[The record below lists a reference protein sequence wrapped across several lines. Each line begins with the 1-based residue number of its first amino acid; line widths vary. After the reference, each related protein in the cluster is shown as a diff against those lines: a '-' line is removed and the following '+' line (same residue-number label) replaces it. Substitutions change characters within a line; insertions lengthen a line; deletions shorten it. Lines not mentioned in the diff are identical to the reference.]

1 MQIYFPSIEWYYIL
15 VSTLPFPVFWYFT
28 RFRLR
33 SLLLGVMALFI
44 AYYLELGEEMVIG
57 AGGEILMIVFLA
69 PVVEEIVKF
78 LMTWYRKDVRAGVGV
93 GLGFAMIENA
103 MYYTSLS
110 PIAGLGTLLMFRE
123 IQDPILHS
131 STVSV
136 SVRSWKGIPYVL
148 LSIAMHS
155 IYNII
160 SLSNNL
166 AEMIGISSVYA
177 VVLGYMVFRSRK
189 NKNKIKKWG

>member
-1 MQIYFPSIEWYYIL
+1 MAFYFPNIEWYYIL
-15 VSTLPFPVFWYFT
+15 VSVAPFPVFWYFT

-33 SLLLGVMALFI
+33 SLLLGVVALFI
-44 AYYLELGEEMVIG
+44 AYYIELGEEMVIG

-103 MYYTSLS
+103 MYFTYDS
-110 PIAGLGTLLMFRE
+110 PLVGLGTLLMFRE
-123 IQDPILHS
+123 MQDPILHS

-148 LSIAMHS
+148 LSIGMHS
-155 IYNII
+155 LYNII

-166 AEMIGISSVYA
+166 IEMIAISSVYA
-177 VVLGYMVFRSRK
+177 VVLGCMVYKSRK
-189 NKNKIKKWG
+189 NKIKN

>member
-15 VSTLPFPVFWYFT
+15 VSALPFPVFWYFT

-33 SLLLGVMALFI
+33 SLLLGVLALFI

-155 IYNII
+155 LYNII

-189 NKNKIKKWG
+189 NKNKIKK

>member
-15 VSTLPFPVFWYFT
+15 LSALPFPVFWYFT

-33 SLLLGVMALFI
+33 SLLLGVVALFI

-123 IQDPILHS
+123 LQDPILHS

-155 IYNII
+155 VYNII

-189 NKNKIKKWG
+189 NKIKN

>member
-1 MQIYFPSIEWYYIL
+1 MAFYFPEIEWYYIL
-15 VSTLPFPVFWYFT
+15 VSAAPFPVFWYFT

-33 SLLLGVMALFI
+33 SLLLGVVALFI
-44 AYYLELGEEMVIG
+44 AYYIELGEEMVIG
-57 AGGEILMIVFLA
+57 VSGEILMIVFLA

-103 MYYTSLS
+103 MYYTYDS
-110 PIAGLGTLLMFRE
+110 PLVGLGTLLMFRE
-123 IQDPILHS
+123 LQDPILHS

-136 SVRSWKGIPYVL
+136 SVRSWKGIPYIL

-155 IYNII
+155 VYNII

-166 AEMIGISSVYA
+166 IEMIAISSVYA
-177 VVLGYMVFRSRK
+177 VALGYMVHRSKK
-189 NKNKIKKWG
+189 NKNLIKN

>member
-15 VSTLPFPVFWYFT
+15 LSALPFPVFWYFT

-33 SLLLGVMALFI
+33 SLLLGVVALFI

-136 SVRSWKGIPYVL
+136 SVRSWKGIPYIL

-155 IYNII
+155 VYNII

-189 NKNKIKKWG
+189 NKNKIKK

>member
-1 MQIYFPSIEWYYIL
+1 MNLYFPQIEWYYIL
-15 VSTLPFPVFWYFT
+15 LSALPFPVFWYFT

-136 SVRSWKGIPYVL
+136 SVRSWKGIPYIL

-155 IYNII
+155 VYNII

-177 VVLGYMVFRSRK
+177 VVLGYMVFRIRK
-189 NKNKIKKWG
+189 TKNKIKK

>member
-15 VSTLPFPVFWYFT
+15 VSALPFPVFWYFT

-33 SLLLGVMALFI
+33 SLLLGVLALFI

-110 PIAGLGTLLMFRE
+110 PIAGLRTLLMFRE

-155 IYNII
+155 VYNII

-177 VVLGYMVFRSRK
+177 VVLGYMVYKSRK
-189 NKNKIKKWG
+189 NKNKN

>member
-1 MQIYFPSIEWYYIL
+1 MAFYFPNIEWYYIL
-15 VSTLPFPVFWYFT
+15 VSVAPFPVFWYFT

-33 SLLLGVMALFI
+33 SLLLGVVALFI
-44 AYYLELGEEMVIG
+44 AYYIELGEEMAIG

-103 MYYTSLS
+103 MYFTYDS
-110 PIAGLGTLLMFRE
+110 PLVGLGTLLMFRE
-123 IQDPILHS
+123 MQDPILHS

-136 SVRSWKGIPYVL
+136 SVRSWKGIPYVF
-148 LSIAMHS
+148 LSIGMHS
-155 IYNII
+155 LYNII

-166 AEMIGISSVYA
+166 IEMIAISSVYA
-177 VVLGYMVFRSRK
+177 VVLGYMVYKSRK
-189 NKNKIKKWG
+189 NKIKN

>member
-1 MQIYFPSIEWYYIL
+1 MQIDFPSIEWYYIL
-15 VSTLPFPVFWYFT
+15 LSALPFPVFWYFT

-33 SLLLGVMALFI
+33 SLLLGVLALFI
-44 AYYLELGEEMVIG
+44 AYYLELSEEMVIG

-155 IYNII
+155 VYNII

-177 VVLGYMVFRSRK
+177 VVLGYMVYKSRK
-189 NKNKIKKWG
+189 NKNKN

>member
-1 MQIYFPSIEWYYIL
+1 MQIYFPSIEWYYVL
-15 VSTLPFPVFWYFT
+15 LSALPFPVFWYFT

-33 SLLLGVMALFI
+33 SLLLGVAALFI

-155 IYNII
+155 VYNII

-166 AEMIGISSVYA
+166 AEMIGISSVYV
-177 VVLGYMVFRSRK
+177 VVLGYMVYRSRK
-189 NKNKIKKWG
+189 NKNKIKK

>member
-15 VSTLPFPVFWYFT
+15 LSALPFPVFWYFT

-33 SLLLGVMALFI
+33 SLLLGVVALFI

-189 NKNKIKKWG
+189 NKNKIKK

>member
-1 MQIYFPSIEWYYIL
+1 
-15 VSTLPFPVFWYFT
+15 
-28 RFRLR
+28 
-33 SLLLGVMALFI
+33 
-44 AYYLELGEEMVIG
+44 
-57 AGGEILMIVFLA
+57 MIVFLA

-78 LMTWYRKDVRAGVGV
+78 LMTWYKKDVRAGVGV

-103 MYYTSLS
+103 MYYTYDS
-110 PIAGLGTLLMFRE
+110 PLVGLGTLLMFRE
-123 IQDPILHS
+123 LQDPTLHS

-136 SVRSWKGIPYVL
+136 SVRSWKGIPYII

-166 AEMIGISSVYA
+166 FGIIAISSVYA
-177 VVLGYMVFRSRK
+177 VVLGYMVYRSRK
-189 NKNKIKKWG
+189 NKIKN

>member
-1 MQIYFPSIEWYYIL
+1 MQIDFPSIEWYYIL
-15 VSTLPFPVFWYFT
+15 LSALPFPVFWYFT

-33 SLLLGVMALFI
+33 SLLLGVLALFI
-44 AYYLELGEEMVIG
+44 AYYLELSEEMVIG

-78 LMTWYRKDVRAGVGV
+78 LMTWYRKDVKAGVGV

-155 IYNII
+155 VYNII

-177 VVLGYMVFRSRK
+177 VVLGYMVYRSRK
-189 NKNKIKKWG
+189 NKNKIKK

>member
-1 MQIYFPSIEWYYIL
+1 MQIDFPSIEWYYIL
-15 VSTLPFPVFWYFT
+15 VSALPFPVFWYFT

-33 SLLLGVMALFI
+33 SLLLGVLALFI

-110 PIAGLGTLLMFRE
+110 PIAGLRTLLMFRE

-155 IYNII
+155 VYNII

-177 VVLGYMVFRSRK
+177 IVLGYMVYKSRK
-189 NKNKIKKWG
+189 NKNKN

>member
-1 MQIYFPSIEWYYIL
+1 MAFYFPNIEWYYIL
-15 VSTLPFPVFWYFT
+15 VSVAPFPVFWYFT

-33 SLLLGVMALFI
+33 SLLLGVVALFI
-44 AYYLELGEEMVIG
+44 AYYIELGEEMVIG

-103 MYYTSLS
+103 MYFTYDS
-110 PIAGLGTLLMFRE
+110 PLVGLGTLLMFRE
-123 IQDPILHS
+123 LQDPILHS

-148 LSIAMHS
+148 LSIGMHS
-155 IYNII
+155 LYNII

-166 AEMIGISSVYA
+166 IEMIAISSVYA
-177 VVLGYMVFRSRK
+177 VVLGCMVYKSRK
-189 NKNKIKKWG
+189 NKNKN

>member
-1 MQIYFPSIEWYYIL
+1 MAFYFPEIEWYYIL
-15 VSTLPFPVFWYFT
+15 LSAAPFPVFWYFT

-33 SLLLGVMALFI
+33 SLLLGVVALFI
-44 AYYLELGEEMVIG
+44 AYYIELGEEMAIS

-78 LMTWYRKDVRAGVGV
+78 LMTWYKKDVRAGVGV

-103 MYYTSLS
+103 MYYTYDS
-110 PIAGLGTLLMFRE
+110 PLVGLGTLLMFRE
-123 IQDPILHS
+123 LQDPILHS

-148 LSIAMHS
+148 LSIGMHS
-155 IYNII
+155 LYNII

-166 AEMIGISSVYA
+166 IEMIAISSVYA
-177 VVLGYMVFRSRK
+177 VVLGCMVYKSRK
-189 NKNKIKKWG
+189 NKIKN

>member
-15 VSTLPFPVFWYFT
+15 LSALPFPVFWYFT

-33 SLLLGVMALFI
+33 SLLLGVVALFI

-136 SVRSWKGIPYVL
+136 SVRSWKGIPYIL

-155 IYNII
+155 VYNII

-166 AEMIGISSVYA
+166 TEMIGISSVYA
-177 VVLGYMVFRSRK
+177 VVLGYMVYKSRK
-189 NKNKIKKWG
+189 NKNKIKK

>member
-15 VSTLPFPVFWYFT
+15 LSALPFPVFWYFT

-33 SLLLGVMALFI
+33 SLLLGVVALFI

-136 SVRSWKGIPYVL
+136 SVRSWKGIPYIL

-155 IYNII
+155 VYNII

-177 VVLGYMVFRSRK
+177 VVLGYMVFRNRK
-189 NKNKIKKWG
+189 NKNKIKK

>member
-1 MQIYFPSIEWYYIL
+1 MAFYFPEIEWYYIL
-15 VSTLPFPVFWYFT
+15 LSAAPFPVFWYFT

-33 SLLLGVMALFI
+33 SLLLGVVALFI
-44 AYYLELGEEMVIG
+44 AYYIELGEEMVIG
-57 AGGEILMIVFLA
+57 SGGEILMIIFLA

-78 LMTWYRKDVRAGVGV
+78 LMTWYKKDVRTGVGV

-103 MYYTSLS
+103 MYFTYDS
-110 PIAGLGTLLMFRE
+110 PLVGLGTLLMFRE
-123 IQDPILHS
+123 LQDPILHS

-136 SVRSWKGIPYVL
+136 SVRSWKGVPYII

-166 AEMIGISSVYA
+166 LEMIAISSVYA
-177 VVLGYMVFRSRK
+177 VVLGYIVHRSRK
-189 NKNKIKKWG
+189 NKIKNKN

>member
-15 VSTLPFPVFWYFT
+15 LSALPFPVFWYFT

-33 SLLLGVMALFI
+33 SLLLGVVALFI

-155 IYNII
+155 VYNII

-189 NKNKIKKWG
+189 NKNKIKK

>member
-1 MQIYFPSIEWYYIL
+1 MQIDFPSIEWYYIL
-15 VSTLPFPVFWYFT
+15 LSALPFPVFWYFT

-33 SLLLGVMALFI
+33 SLLLGVLALFI
-44 AYYLELGEEMVIG
+44 AYYLELSEEMVIG

-189 NKNKIKKWG
+189 NKNKN

>member
-1 MQIYFPSIEWYYIL
+1 MQIYFPSIEWYYVL
-15 VSTLPFPVFWYFT
+15 LSALPFPVFWYFT

-33 SLLLGVMALFI
+33 SLLLGVLALFI
-44 AYYLELGEEMVIG
+44 AYYLELSEEVVIG

-155 IYNII
+155 VYNII

-177 VVLGYMVFRSRK
+177 VVLGYMVYKSRK
-189 NKNKIKKWG
+189 NKNKN

>member
-15 VSTLPFPVFWYFT
+15 LSALPFPVFWYFT

-33 SLLLGVMALFI
+33 SLLLGVVALFI

-155 IYNII
+155 VYNII

-177 VVLGYMVFRSRK
+177 VVLGYMVYKSRK
-189 NKNKIKKWG
+189 NKNKN

>member
-1 MQIYFPSIEWYYIL
+1 MQIDFPSIEWYYIL
-15 VSTLPFPVFWYFT
+15 LSALPFPVFWYFT

-33 SLLLGVMALFI
+33 SLLLGVLALFI
-44 AYYLELGEEMVIG
+44 AYYLELSEEMVIG

-155 IYNII
+155 VYNII

-177 VVLGYMVFRSRK
+177 VVLGYMVYRSRK
-189 NKNKIKKWG
+189 NKNKIKK